1 MADFK
6 LSASLVGHD
15 DDVRAVAFP
24 SSKAALSAS
33 RDGTVRLWKLLS
45 PAPPV
50 FDPTISSHSTAFVNA
65 LAYLPSTPE
74 YPDGLI
80 ISGGK
85 DALIDVRQPDKVPS
99 DNAEALLIGH
109 AHNICALDVDP
120 AGKFIVSGSWDA
132 SGRIWRIGKWECE
145 AVLEGHEGSVWTVLA
160 YDSETIIT
168 GCADKLIRVFHIN
181 GKLLRTIRGS
191 QDVVRALCR
200 VPKGHPSGADFA
212 SAGNDGIIRLWTV
225 SGQQV
230 GELQGHENF
239 IYSLVSLP
247 SGELVS
253 SGEDRTVRIWKG
265 HECIQTITHPA
276 ISVWGVAV
284 CAETGDII
292 SGASDRVARIFT
304 RSLERVADTE
314 TIRQFEDSVK
324 ESSIPQQQLGEI
336 NKEKLPG
343 PEFLTQKSGTKEGQ
357 VQMIRELNGSVTAHT
372 WSATQRQWINVGT
385 VVDAVG
391 SSGKKVDYGGKEY
404 DYVFDVDIEDGKPP
418 LKLPYNLSQN
428 PYEAA
433 TKFIEDN
440 KLPITYL
447 DTVANFIVTNTQGA
461 TLGQPQEPIQSAPDP
476 WGTDA
481 RYRPGDA
488 SAPQPSSFAPPPTVL
503 PQEEYLTITV
513 ARYEP
518 MQKKIEELNQKLI
531 SEGHKDLSLN
541 PSEISTLHSLRKH
554 LEASGATK
562 TSQAVVGGLDLAVK
576 LVTQWPYGDR
586 LPGLDLLRLLS
597 VAPETATYS
606 GLDGANI
613 IDVLIAGA
621 TESST
626 PAENN
631 IMMAVRAFAN
641 LFDTDEGRTLAVREF
656 DKIQSVVS
664 SALSTGSTNRNL
676 LVAATT
682 LYVNYA
688 VLFQSKSTDDASFEY
703 ILAILDTLNQIL
715 GAQND
720 SEVVYRGLV
729 ALGTV
734 LTLGEE
740 VVSAAKEI
748 YGVKSTVDKAIGK
761 ASDAR
766 IKRVGGEIKTL
777 LA

>member
-6 LSASLVGHD
+6 LSASLVGHE

-45 PAPPV
+45 AAPPT
-50 FDPTISSHSTAFVNA
+50 FDPSISSHSTAFVNA
-65 LAYLPSTPE
+65 LAFLPGSPE

-85 DALIDVRQPDKVPS
+85 DALVEVRQPDKVPS

-109 AHNICALDVDP
+109 SHNICALDVDP

-132 SGRIWRIGKWECE
+132 SGRVWRVGKWECE
-145 AVLEGHEGSVWTVLA
+145 AVLEGHEGSVWAVLA

-168 GCADKLIRVFHIN
+168 GCADKLIRVFHIS

-191 QDVVRALCR
+191 EDVVRALCR

-212 SAGNDGIIRLWTV
+212 SASNDGVIRLWTI

-230 GELQGHENF
+230 GELHGHASF
-239 IYSLVSLP
+239 IYSLGSLP
-247 SGELVS
+247 TGELVS
-253 SGEDRTVRIWKG
+253 SGEDRTVKIWRG
-265 HECIQTITHPA
+265 YECIQTITHPA

-292 SGASDRVARIFT
+292 SGASDKIARIFT
-304 RSLERVADTE
+304 RSPERFAE
-314 TIRQFEDSVK
+314 AEQIRQFEESVK
-324 ESSIPQQQLGEI
+324 ESSIPQQQLGDI

-357 VQMIRELNGSVTAHT
+357 VQMIRQPNGSITAHT
-372 WSATQRQWINVGT
+372 WSAAQREWVNVGT

-391 SSGKKVDYGGKEY
+391 SSGKKVEYGGKEY

-433 TKFIEDN
+433 TKFIENN
-440 KLPITYL
+440 KLPISYL
-447 DTVANFIVTNTQGA
+447 DTVANFLITNTQGA
-461 TLGQPQEPIQSAPDP
+461 TLGQSQQQSQPGSDP
-476 WGTDA
+476 WGTES
-481 RYRPGDA
+481 RYRPGD
-488 SAPQPSSFAPPPTVL
+488 SSSTQQSSFAPPPSVL
-503 PQEEYLTITV
+503 PQKEYLNITV

-518 MQKKIEELNQKLI
+518 MQKKIEELNQKI
-531 SEGHKDLSLN
+531 IGEGHKDLSLN
-541 PSEISTLHSLRKH
+541 PAEISTLHSLRKH
-554 LEASGATK
+554 LEAAGVTK
-562 TSQAVVGGLDLAVK
+562 TTQSIAGGLDLAVK
-576 LVTQWPYGDR
+576 LVTQWPYGHR
-586 LPGLDLLRLLS
+586 LPGLDLLRLLC
-597 VAPETATYS
+597 VAPDTATYR
-606 GLDGANI
+606 GPNGENI
-613 IDVLIAGA
+613 IDVLITGA
-621 TESST
+621 TESSS

-631 IMMAVRAFAN
+631 IMMAIRAFAN
-641 LFDTDEGRTLAVREF
+641 LFDSSEGRDIALKEYE
-656 DKIQSVVS
+656 KIQGVVS
-664 SALSTGSTNRNL
+664 SALSKATTNRNL

-682 LYVNYA
+682 LYINYA
-688 VLFQSKSTDDASFEY
+688 VLFQSTNADDGSFEY
-703 ILAILDTLNQIL
+703 ILAILDTLNQII
-715 GAQND
+715 GSQND
-720 SEVVYRGLV
+720 SEVVYRGMV
-729 ALGTV
+729 ALGTLLAV
-734 LTLGEE
+734 GEE
-740 VVSAAKEI
+740 VVSAAKDI
-748 YGVKSTVDKAIGK
+748 YGVKSTVDAAVGK

-766 IKRVGGEIKTL
+766 IKRVGGEIKKL